1 MADDRAWYPTDKAL
15 FAPLPGGQAV
25 IDWFGFCPSFHDAT
39 LDGIT
44 IADGSASIVLKAFRM
59 TDEID
64 ENGYFILDRHAQVV
78 IHMRRVTG
86 LSLTGDAVSII
97 SELTVRRLPATPDRS
112 EWPTC
117 EGPAADDIEIA
128 FGTSIG
134 LTESFYASE
143 VKFELRPTEE
153 EPA

>member
-1 MADDRAWYPTDKAL
+1 MADDRGWYPTDKAL
-15 FAPLPGGQAV
+15 FAALPGGQAV

-39 LDGIT
+39 LDSAA
-44 IADGSASIVLKAFRM
+44 IAGGNASLTLKAFRM
-59 TDEID
+59 TDRID
-64 ENGYFILDRHAQVV
+64 EKGYFILDRHAQVV

-86 LSLTGDAVSII
+86 LSLTGDTVSII

-117 EGPAADDIEIA
+117 EGPAAGDIEVA

-134 LTESFYASE
+134 LTGSFYAKDVE
-143 VKFELRPTEE
+143 FELF
-153 EPA
+153 PAEGPA

>member
-1 MADDRAWYPTDKAL
+1 MTTDKAL
-15 FAPLPGGQAV
+15 VASLPGGQAV
-25 IDWFGFCPSFHDAT
+25 IKWFGFCPSFHDAT

-44 IADGSASIVLKAFRM
+44 IAGGNASLTLGAFRM
-59 TDEID
+59 TDRTD
-64 ENGYFILDRHAQVV
+64 EEGYFILDRHAQVV

-86 LSLTGDAVSII
+86 LSLTGDAASII

-117 EGPAADDIEIA
+117 TGPAAGDIEVA

-134 LTESFYASE
+134 LTGSFYAGDVE
-143 VKFELRPTEE
+143 FELRPAE

>member
-1 MADDRAWYPTDKAL
+1 MTDDRAWYPTDKAL
-15 FAPLPGGQAV
+15 VSSLPGGQAI

-39 LDGIT
+39 LESVA
-44 IADGSASIVLKAFRM
+44 IAGGNASLTLKAFRM
-59 TDEID
+59 TDETD
-64 ENGYFILDRHAQVV
+64 ANGYFILDRHTQVV
-78 IHMRRVTG
+78 IRMRRVTG

-117 EGPAADDIEIA
+117 EGPAAGDIEVA

-134 LTESFYASE
+134 LTGAFYAKDVE
-143 VKFELRPTEE
+143 FELLPAE

>member
-1 MADDRAWYPTDKAL
+1 MSDDATWVTTDKAL
-15 FAPLPGGQAV
+15 VSSLPGGQAV

-39 LDGIT
+39 LERVV
-44 IADGSASIVLKAFRM
+44 IANGSASLSLMAFRM
-59 TDEID
+59 TDRTD
-64 ENGYFILDRHAQVV
+64 ENGYFILDRHVQVV
-78 IHMRRVTG
+78 IRMRGVTG

-117 EGPAADDIEIA
+117 EGPAAGDIEVA

-134 LTESFYASE
+134 LTGSIYARVVE
-143 VKFELRPTEE
+143 FELLPAD